1 MQQKKL
7 TLALAAVGL
16 ISLLAA
22 CGGGGGSSGSSTGGT
37 SVVPTAKLGLVNLN
51 LTDGP
56 SDVFNHVWV
65 TVKAV
70 SFHTDPNAVWSN
82 ADATWQTTT
91 LPTPI
96 TLDLAQLNNGLMNDV
111 FANLSLPEG
120 TYKQIRFFFVSDSD
134 ALASSAQAISDNETT
149 PQPLQWNDQVEYVNA
164 SGVVAEAPLEI
175 ANPVQGIQL
184 QGTFTVTNGAPLN
197 IATDFDLDK
206 IVVPFRHGSMQ
217 SFTMKPDL
225 AYFNLSNSGGISGNV
240 DASKLCTSGSTSA
253 PAANC
258 AFNLVVH
265 AEAISADGT
274 RYQDIRSTSVKPDGT
289 FTIAPLPITD
299 ASGNAISYDIVVR
312 GRQMQTL
319 MITGVKPAGTYAFAS
334 NTETLTGATQLQA
347 SAAPLPI
354 TIVNEYGTQLS
365 SALNPLTAGHLVFEQ
380 TPTGGLPHE
389 IRWAATNPFTGLI
402 DRGGMAHWNQFFWMA
417 NSGLSVAPYSAS
429 GALTFAAVTPVEGTG
444 NYSVIANEH
453 AYYNFGSAVS
463 LLSPLPNLTS
473 VLFTANAPTLQSN
486 VQSGTVTGTV
496 SMGSIGAFTSAQIVV
511 ARNGAIITSQD
522 IPAAN
527 WVANGTYQYSI
538 SGIGAG
544 SATTALPGAY
554 YYAYL
559 RLDDGAGHHKIVPM
573 SGYIDLRSTNSVTG
587 MNVTVAL

>member
-37 SVVPTAKLGLVNLN
+37 SVAPTAKLGLVNLN
-51 LTDGP
+51 ITDGP

-120 TYKQIRFFFVSDSD
+120 TYKQ
-134 ALASSAQAISDNETT
+134 
-149 PQPLQWNDQVEYVNA
+149 WNDQVEYVNA
-164 SGVVAEAPLEI
+164 AGVVAEAPLEI

-184 QGTFTVTNGAPLN
+184 QGTFTVTNGTPLN

-240 DASKLCTSGSTSA
+240 DASKLCTSGSTTA

-402 DRGGMAHWNQFFWMA
+402 DRGGLAQWNQFFWMA

-429 GALTFAAVTPVEGTG
+429 GALTFAAVTPVEGAG

-473 VLFTANAPTLQSN
+473 ALFTANPPTLQSN

-496 SMGSIGAFTSAQIVV
+496 SVGSIGAYTSAQIVV